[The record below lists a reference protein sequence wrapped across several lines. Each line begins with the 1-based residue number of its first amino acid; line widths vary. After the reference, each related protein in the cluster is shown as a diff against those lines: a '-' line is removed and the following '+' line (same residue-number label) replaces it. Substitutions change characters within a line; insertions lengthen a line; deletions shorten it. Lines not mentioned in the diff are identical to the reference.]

1 MNTHA
6 AERRHLPEELKNAL
20 AGALEWRLLVLW
32 TLGIIL
38 PTAVATTPVW
48 RVLSR
53 ALDRSPYASDIARRF
68 DVLAF
73 QDIAASFERSGP
85 ALGGATSLATLLTL
99 LLSPLLAGASLAAAR
114 ADQPLGFAALLQE
127 GIAWYGRM
135 FGMLV
140 VSLPPLAAAGAV
152 ASAAFRWAHRYG
164 DRAIFEWHATW
175 AMRVAWVVTLAVFVV
190 VHATVE
196 AGRAELRADDRL
208 RSAWRAW
215 FRGVQLTVR
224 RPLSVVG
231 LYLGLTLTSGLVAAV
246 LLLVRLRVTGAD
258 AGGFLIG
265 LVATQLAVGA
275 LGWGRASRLF
285 ALARLARAEHG

>member
-1 MNTHA
+1 M
-6 AERRHLPEELKNAL
+6 EELKNAL

-38 PTAVATTPVW
+38 PTAVATVPVW
-48 RVLSR
+48 RVLSI
-53 ALDRSPYASDIARRF
+53 ALDKSPHASDIARRF
-68 DVLAF
+68 DLLAF
-73 QDIAASFERSGP
+73 QDIAAAFERSGP
-85 ALGGATSLATLLTL
+85 ALGGAASLATLLTF

-135 FGMLV
+135 FRMLV
-140 VSLPPLAAAGAV
+140 VSLLPLAAVGAV
-152 ASAAFRWAHRYG
+152 ASIAFHGAHKYG
-164 DRAIFEWHATW
+164 DRAIFESQATW
-175 AMRVAWVVTLAVFVV
+175 ALRGAWVVTLAVFVV

-196 AGRAELRADDRL
+196 AGRAELGADDRL

-215 FRGVQLTVR
+215 FRGVRLMMR

-231 LYLGLTLTSGLVAAV
+231 LYLGVTLTSGLVAAV
-246 LLLVRLRVTGAD
+246 LLLIRLRLTGASV
-258 AGGFLIG
+258 GGFFIG
-265 LVATQLAVGA
+265 LVVTQLAVAA

-285 ALARLARAEHG
+285 ALARLARSGHR